1 MPRPKTLPDTD
12 VLRAAYRL
20 MHEREPEAVT
30 FATVGDACG
39 LSPSTLVQRFGS
51 KDRLI
56 QSTLLYAWDGLDEQT
71 AKLAAAVPRTPDGA
85 IELLV
90 ALSRNYGGI
99 EAYANGLL
107 VLREDIRN
115 PVLRARGTAWKAA
128 LSAVLQ
134 ECFRDLPQVR
144 RGIGLLM
151 AAQWQGTLLW
161 WSFDPRG
168 KVERFVEDSL
178 RHFVSVIVSPA
189 KRQWKRRKSRR

>member
-1 MPRPKTLPDTD
+1 MPRPKTLPDVD

-20 MHEREPEAVT
+20 MHERGPDEVT
-30 FATVGDACG
+30 FATVGSACG

-71 AKLAAAVPRTPDGA
+71 ARLAAAAPKTPAGA
-85 IELLV
+85 IGLLV
-90 ALSRNYGGI
+90 ALSGNYGGI

-107 VLREDIRN
+107 VLREDIRD
-115 PVLRARGTAWKAA
+115 PVLRARGTAWRSFLSRA
-128 LSAVLQ
+128 LD
-134 ECFRDLPQVR
+134 ECFRSLPHIP

-151 AAQWQGTLLW
+151 AAQWQGSLLW

-168 KVERFVEDSL
+168 KVEKFVEASL
-178 RHFVSVIVSPA
+178 RHFVSALVTPE
-189 KRQWKRRKSRR
+189 RRTRGRRR